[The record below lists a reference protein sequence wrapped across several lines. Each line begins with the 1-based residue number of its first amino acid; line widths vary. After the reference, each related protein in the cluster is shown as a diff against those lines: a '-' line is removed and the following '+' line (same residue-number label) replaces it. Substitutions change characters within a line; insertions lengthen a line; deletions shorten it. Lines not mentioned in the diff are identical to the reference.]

1 MAIKNKKKLLE
12 EDFLSDQET
21 KPLTAD
27 QVAGAPETTEGDDDF
42 ADLLGNGTEPVK
54 AEPTSGSSE
63 ENAPA
68 SEEAADLK
76 DVINELSASVR
87 ELKDTVVNMKAA
99 QAPEAE
105 SEPKEDGAT
114 PDAPPNVDLDAAPA
128 AEETPAAAPE
138 APAEP
143 NTEDKPASEEA
154 SAEEEETQDETA
166 PGDETK
172 SEAYRLNKKSGKL
185 LNSNSGSI
193 IGIVES
199 GKLYKLDE
207 MLMTVVKSKVRQ
219 KIEEAKKALK
229 AELLGEEV
237 KASEPSREDCGN
249 EKQIEEKKEQSF
261 LDMIK
266 SAKACKDD
274 DKSCCAEEDKK
285 DDKEDKKSDEK
296 KED

>member
-27 QVAGAPETTEGDDDF
+27 QVAGAPETTDGDDDF

-154 SAEEEETQDETA
+154 PAEEEETQDETA

-172 SEAYRLNKKSGKL
+172 SEAYRFNKKSGKL

-229 AELLGEEV
+229 AELLGEEL
-237 KASEPSREDCGN
+237 KASDPSQDCGN

-285 DDKEDKKSDEK
+285 DDEDKKSDEK